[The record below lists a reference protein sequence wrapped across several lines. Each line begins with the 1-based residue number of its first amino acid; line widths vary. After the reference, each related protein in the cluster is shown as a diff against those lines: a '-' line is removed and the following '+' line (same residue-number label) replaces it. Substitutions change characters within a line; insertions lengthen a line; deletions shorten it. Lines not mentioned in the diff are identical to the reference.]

1 MQQRT
6 DLAIESAALS
16 QNGHVAELPGVR
28 RETEQRGDMRLTR
41 IVIETEQGAKAVG
54 RPLGTYITAELPPL
68 SDDDEH
74 MEQRALELGKEL
86 QSLLPAEGTVLVV
99 GLGNESITPD
109 ALGPRSA
116 GMVLA
121 TRHIGGEFARSTG
134 LDDLRSAAVF
144 IPGVLGQ
151 TGVESSEM
159 VKGISSIVQPVAI
172 IVIDALAARSVERL
186 GCTIQLCDTG
196 ISPGSG
202 VGNNRMA
209 LNRETLG
216 VPVIGL
222 GVPTVV
228 DARTVAMDLT
238 GQEDAGE
245 KVTPRGAEMMVTP
258 REIDLIIRRASRL
271 TAMTINA
278 ALQPEYSP
286 LSLIAEAV

>member
-54 RPLGTYITAELPPL
+54 RPQGTYITAELPPL

-134 LDDLRSAAVF
+134 LDDLRSAAVLLAWS
-144 IPGVLGQ
+144 VLF
-151 TGVESSEM
+151 
-159 VKGISSIVQPVAI
+159 
-172 IVIDALAARSVERL
+172 ALY
-186 GCTIQLCDTG
+186 
-196 ISPGSG
+196 
-202 VGNNRMA
+202 
-209 LNRETLG
+209 
-216 VPVIGL
+216 
-222 GVPTVV
+222 
-228 DARTVAMDLT
+228 
-238 GQEDAGE
+238 AGY
-245 KVTPRGAEMMVTP
+245 AF
-258 REIDLIIRRASRL
+258 RRAGRA
-271 TAMTINA
+271 T
-278 ALQPEYSP
+278 
-286 LSLIAEAV
+286 